1 RTEIRVRLFTAVT
14 QTGIASGVK
23 DIVLSNPGVWIFGEY
38 GADQPQGVLV
48 EARQTRGMV
57 SQLQHADIRDLTA
70 FDLNNVIDCG
80 FYVYISRFHL
90 LTQQLGSES
99 FRD

>member
-38 GADQPQGVLV
+38 GADQPQVVLV

-57 SQLQHADIRDLTA
+57 SQLHHGDIRKLTA
-70 FDLNNVIDCG
+70 FDLNNGTDCG
-80 FYVYISRFHL
+80 FYVYVSRFHL
-90 LTQQLGSES
+90 RTQELGMDSL
-99 FRD
+99 RD